1 MLDFD
6 EELALSN
13 LKSKFEIDNE
23 KEKNKLQ
30 KNNFNDKKENFE
42 ILNIN
47 FAIGKDREDYNR
59 FSGQLKRSFKV
70 RDVNWRRECEIFSIN
85 SILL

>member
-13 LKSKFEIDNE
+13 LKSKFKIDNE

-30 KNNFNDKKENFE
+30 KNIFNDKKEGFE
-42 ILNIN
+42 ILNVS
-47 FAIGKDREDYNR
+47 FAIGKNR
-59 FSGQLKRSFKV
+59 G
-70 RDVNWRRECEIFSIN
+70 E
-85 SILL
+85 

>member
-30 KNNFNDKKENFE
+30 KNNFNDKKESFR
-42 ILNIN
+42 ILNVN
-47 FAIGKDREDYNR
+47 FAIGKDRGD
-59 FSGQLKRSFKV
+59 
-70 RDVNWRRECEIFSIN
+70 
-85 SILL
+85 

>member
-13 LKSKFEIDNE
+13 LKSKFKIDNE

-30 KNNFNDKKENFE
+30 KNNFNDKKESFE
-42 ILNIN
+42 ILNIS
-47 FAIGKDREDYNR
+47 FAIGKDRGE
-59 FSGQLKRSFKV
+59 
-70 RDVNWRRECEIFSIN
+70 
-85 SILL
+85 

>member
-30 KNNFNDKKENFE
+30 KNNFNDKKESFR
-42 ILNIN
+42 ILNVN
-47 FAIGKDREDYNR
+47 FAIGKDRGEWHFN
-59 FSGQLKRSFKV
+59 L
-70 RDVNWRRECEIFSIN
+70 
-85 SILL
+85 

>member
-13 LKSKFEIDNE
+13 LKSKFKIDNE

-30 KNNFNDKKENFE
+30 KNNFNDKKESFE
-42 ILNIN
+42 ILNIS
-47 FAIGKDREDYNR
+47 FAIGKDRGEWHFN
-59 FSGQLKRSFKV
+59 L
-70 RDVNWRRECEIFSIN
+70 
-85 SILL
+85 